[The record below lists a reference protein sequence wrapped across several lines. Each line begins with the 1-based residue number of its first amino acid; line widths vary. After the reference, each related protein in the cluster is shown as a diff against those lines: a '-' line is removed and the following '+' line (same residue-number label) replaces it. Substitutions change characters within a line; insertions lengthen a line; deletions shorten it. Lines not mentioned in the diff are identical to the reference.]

1 MHKTARFDV
10 KNGGCSRLFL
20 NLENLV
26 QQAYIPSKT
35 RVNLGNIC
43 PPVVDEYYHMLI
55 SIRWEV
61 LPNSTTAGG
70 TVCLFNLG
78 DFSEPI
84 GSAEFPNLPGK
95 KLANSPCSKARW
107 ERRRVS
113 AMLRCELSELT
124 RPFVISCPR
133 ASLVGHDFGL

>member
-55 SIRWEV
+55 NIRWEV
-61 LPNSTTAGG
+61 LSQFDHKNRPYPGILRDLWAGCHSRAHENTSAG
-70 TVCLFNLG
+70 ERYVCLIWVTFRNQLVPQN
-78 DFSEPI
+78 FPI
-84 GSAEFPNLPGK
+84 YRAKNWPTP
-95 KLANSPCSKARW
+95 LAP
-107 ERRRVS
+107 RRVGNV
-113 AMLRCELSELT
+113 EE
-124 RPFVISCPR
+124 
-133 ASLVGHDFGL
+133 